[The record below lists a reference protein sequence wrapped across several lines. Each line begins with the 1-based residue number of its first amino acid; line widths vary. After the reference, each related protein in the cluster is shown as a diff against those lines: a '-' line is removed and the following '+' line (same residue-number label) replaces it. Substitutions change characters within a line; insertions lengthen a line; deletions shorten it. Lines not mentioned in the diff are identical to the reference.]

1 AAASSTVFAAVRG
14 AVDVALGAVAVE
26 AESAPPASGPVPAN
40 TPSGNSK
47 HKPSVVAATLNL
59 GDITAAA
66 VIGTNFARGLASRI
80 PRATVGAEV
89 ELYVD
94 CTRVSTA
101 KDNIA
106 LRYVSIAIRI
116 AI

>member
-1 AAASSTVFAAVRG
+1 MFAAVRG

-26 AESAPPASGPVPAN
+26 AESAPPASGPVPAH

-59 GDITAAA
+59 GDIAAAA
-66 VIGTNFARGLASRI
+66 VIDTNFARGLASRI

-89 ELYVD
+89 ALNAN
-94 CTRVSTA
+94 CTGVFAA
-101 KDNIA
+101 KDANA
-106 LRYVSIAIRI
+106 PKYLRAIGFIAI
-116 AI
+116 